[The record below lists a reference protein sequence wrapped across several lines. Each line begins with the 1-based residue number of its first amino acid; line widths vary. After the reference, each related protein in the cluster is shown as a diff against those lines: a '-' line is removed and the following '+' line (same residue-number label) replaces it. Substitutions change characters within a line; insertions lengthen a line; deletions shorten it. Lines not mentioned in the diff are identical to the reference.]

1 MLRNSLA
8 AGICMIP
15 YFYPWSS
22 LAAYFNGGTKPRS
35 FNLNEMSFRK
45 RCGILKSESTVP
57 SHYCVDENGIILPE
71 CYVDVKRVEGIFKH
85 PARFLNMLSRKVE
98 GDVEIKFG
106 IADTVSLSDQEIAT
120 QMKELIYKEFQ
131 KESLSQ
137 LSMEQR
143 LTLCSLLKKNF
154 RAGAKQIA
162 RISHLPLHIVEQI
175 V

>member
-1 MLRNSLA
+1 
-8 AGICMIP
+8 MI
-15 YFYPWSS
+15 
-22 LAAYFNGGTKPRS
+22 
-35 FNLNEMSFRK
+35 
-45 RCGILKSESTVP
+45 
-57 SHYCVDENGIILPE
+57 
-71 CYVDVKRVEGIFKH
+71 
-85 PARFLNMLSRKVE
+85 
-98 GDVEIKFG
+98 EIKNLTKVYKLNKKKMMELKTKDTTKKA
-106 IADTVSLSDQEIAT
+106 ADNVSLTDQEIAT